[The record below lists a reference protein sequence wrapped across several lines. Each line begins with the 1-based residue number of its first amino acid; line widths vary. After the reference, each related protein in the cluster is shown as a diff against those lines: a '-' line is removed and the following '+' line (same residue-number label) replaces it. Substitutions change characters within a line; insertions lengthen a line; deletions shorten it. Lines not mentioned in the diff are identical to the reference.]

1 MSIYTP
7 EEEAF
12 LTKIGQ
18 IKTKPDAIAADTQK
32 VEDK

>member
-18 IKTKPDAIAADTQK
+18 IQTKPDAQATDTPK
-32 VEDK
+32 DEAK